1 MTKYVGGPLGILIG
15 SVVGGT
21 LGDKFGR
28 KLIMMLAA
36 FITCPI
42 MLGSGFIPNYGGEHV
57 SIFHRGCVIFCFHI
71 LSLCNYGSSIN
82 HVDLLTSS
90 PLCEPFF

>member
-1 MTKYVGGPLGILIG
+1 MDETLGILIG

-57 SIFHRGCVIFCFHI
+57 SIFHRGCFIFHFIHNMFLYI
-71 LSLCNYGSSIN
+71 YLCYEGNF
-82 HVDLLTSS
+82 
-90 PLCEPFF
+90 LCTY